1 MSKNIFL
8 SGIYHETHTFLG
20 EPTTLK
26 DFIIFHDEEIINENT
41 GNGSPTDGFIE
52 YASGQNWN
60 IIPGIQMSAR
70 PSGTVDEES
79 ENYFKKN
86 FFEKLKVSCHNIDA
100 IFLVL
105 HGAMVSTNHDDF
117 EGDFLRD
124 IQSFLSKENISI
136 PIVAVLDLHANVSE
150 NMIKYST
157 CVYAYRKN
165 PHSDSR
171 ETLSLIH
178 I

>member
-26 DFIIFHDEEIINENT
+26 DFIIYNDQEIINENT

-52 YASGQNWN
+52 YASQQKWN

-86 FFEKLKVSCHNIDA
+86 FFE
-100 IFLVL
+100 
-105 HGAMVSTNHDDF
+105 
-117 EGDFLRD
+117 
-124 IQSFLSKENISI
+124 
-136 PIVAVLDLHANVSE
+136 
-150 NMIKYST
+150 
-157 CVYAYRKN
+157 
-165 PHSDSR
+165 
-171 ETLSLIH
+171 
-178 I
+178 

>member
-79 ENYFKKN
+79 ENYFKKIS
-86 FFEKLKVSCHNIDA
+86 LKN
-100 IFLVL
+100 
-105 HGAMVSTNHDDF
+105 
-117 EGDFLRD
+117 
-124 IQSFLSKENISI
+124 
-136 PIVAVLDLHANVSE
+136 
-150 NMIKYST
+150 
-157 CVYAYRKN
+157 
-165 PHSDSR
+165 
-171 ETLSLIH
+171 
-178 I
+178 

>member
-86 FFEKLKVSCHNIDA
+86 FFEKLNYYSFFLNQVKILILELL

-105 HGAMVSTNHDDF
+105 
-117 EGDFLRD
+117 
-124 IQSFLSKENISI
+124 
-136 PIVAVLDLHANVSE
+136 
-150 NMIKYST
+150 
-157 CVYAYRKN
+157 
-165 PHSDSR
+165 
-171 ETLSLIH
+171 
-178 I
+178 

>member
-60 IIPGIQMSAR
+60 IFQ
-70 PSGTVDEES
+70 E
-79 ENYFKKN
+79 FKCQPDLQVLLMKN
-86 FFEKLKVSCHNIDA
+86 QKTILKK
-100 IFLVL
+100 FL
-105 HGAMVSTNHDDF
+105 
-117 EGDFLRD
+117 
-124 IQSFLSKENISI
+124 
-136 PIVAVLDLHANVSE
+136 
-150 NMIKYST
+150 
-157 CVYAYRKN
+157 
-165 PHSDSR
+165 
-171 ETLSLIH
+171 
-178 I
+178 